1 MELNFEEKAV
11 SSKKNNNKKRKNNNK
26 IRGKKDSKES
36 QQANSKMGDFRKKKN
51 PKFFWR
57 KINAHKGKRGK
68 KKKKERN
75 QQTKNKAQ
83 NFCSLLKLKPS
94 IQV

>member
-68 KKKKERN
+68 KKKRN
-75 QQTKNKAQ
+75 ATNKQKTRHRISAVYS
-83 NFCSLLKLKPS
+83 N
-94 IQV
+94 